1 MKNLLSCLLLLSA
14 VWPWSA
20 NAAGDARAPEAA
32 SKSRLDI
39 VTLNLYHDKDDW
51 PKRRIQIVE
60 KLKALRPDVIA
71 LQEVLQH
78 ETLPNQARWLA
89 EQLGYEWFFVSTDP
103 PGQVH
108 RYGNALLSRRPIL
121 ARAQRALQPL
131 DDSRS
136 AGLLRIDLNGHAVDV
151 YVTHLHWTD
160 QGGPIRARQLADL
173 IQFIDAT
180 SREFPVV
187 VAGDFNATADAPEL
201 AALRSGFV
209 DAYGLQHPQA
219 DRVSSSTLNLHYFAP
234 KRIDHVFFQR
244 KDFTPLASEII
255 LNHADAQG
263 VWASDHYGMHVS
275 LQLKPA
281 ESQAQSAPP

>member
-1 MKNLLSCLLLLSA
+1 MKNFLASLLLLLA
-14 VWPWSA
+14 VWSGSA
-20 NAAGDARAPEAA
+20 HAADDARSHKIP
-32 SKSRLDI
+32 SDTSLDI

-51 PKRRIQIVE
+51 PRRRAQIVE
-60 KLKALRPDVIA
+60 KLKVLQPDVIA

-108 RYGNALLSRRPIL
+108 RYGNALLTQRPIL
-121 ARAQRALQPL
+121 ARAQHALQPL

-136 AGLLRIDLNGHAVDV
+136 AGLLRIDLNGRAVDI

-173 IQFIDAT
+173 MQFIDAT
-180 SREFPVV
+180 SHSLPVV
-187 VAGDFNATADAPEL
+187 VAGDFNATAGSPEL
-201 AALRSGFV
+201 AALRPGFV

-219 DRVSSSTLNLHYFAP
+219 DTASSSTLNLRYFAP
-234 KRIDHVFFQR
+234 KRIDHVFFER
-244 KDFTPLASEII
+244 EAFAPLASEII
-255 LNHADAQG
+255 LNHADANG

-281 ESQAQSAPP
+281 ESQAQSAPH